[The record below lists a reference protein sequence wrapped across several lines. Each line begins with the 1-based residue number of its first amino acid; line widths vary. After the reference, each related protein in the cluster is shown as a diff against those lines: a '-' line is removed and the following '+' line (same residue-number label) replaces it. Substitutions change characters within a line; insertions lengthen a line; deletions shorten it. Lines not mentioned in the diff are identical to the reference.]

1 MSQPKVGEWN
11 PQDPDSLSV
20 TFFPGELARLLLS
33 RLTNKRPSHEVARA
47 GVYVSTEQTL
57 PNLSPNLTPNLARE
71 AGTAEHNA
79 RARAYALQHTVKTDN
94 LIPATVSYQSQG
106 RLLLVGPEDRI
117 RRAASLLP
125 AGVKPTLLVTE
136 AVHDAEAADLEAIFD
151 ATASLAALTLREP
164 GLTGYLGQFQLTG
177 LNGQGERVN
186 LAGLCFPQQGF
197 PQQAAAVSEQPREPR
212 FDLVADLG
220 RAPLFALERPPVG
233 YLHLADDQGLAERL
247 AELCALTGIFDKPR
261 YFRLDPE
268 ACAFT
273 ARGVPGCSR
282 CLDVCPTDALK
293 PINGRI
299 QIDPHL
305 CQGFGSCA
313 SACPT
318 GAIAYHQP
326 DANTSGDYLL
336 RLLKHYRE
344 AGGEVPRL
352 LLAGENEREWVEAE
366 LAALPANWLP
376 VWVEESASLGIESW
390 FAALAYGASAVRI
403 ALVDDA
409 PASVRALVER
419 ELASAAVLLA
429 GAGLAANRIALFNPD
444 AEQDKPISVEPAVA
458 LLDKPLKGDKRE
470 NLFAAFDA
478 LWQANEGSREPL
490 AVPHGAPYGSVEL
503 KESDCTLCMGCVAV
517 CPSRALYAVGH
528 TPGLNFIEQ
537 DCIQCGMCEKA
548 CPEQAIVLT
557 PRLQPVPEARR
568 AVQSLKAEEAACC
581 IRCGKPFA
589 PASMIRR
596 IQQKLAGHSHFQ
608 NEAAQRLLMCEDCRV
623 KDVFAALAADPVSQL
638 KV

>member
-1 MSQPKVGEWN
+1 MSIEQPITT
-11 PQDPDSLSV
+11 SV
-20 TFFPGELARLLLS
+20 ATLTADGVAAR
-33 RLTNKRPSHEVARA
+33 NE
-47 GVYVSTEQTL
+47 
-57 PNLSPNLTPNLARE
+57 
-71 AGTAEHNA
+71 
-79 RARAYALQHTVKTDN
+79 RARAHALQHTVKTDN

-125 AGVKPTLLVTE
+125 AGVKPTLLVSE
-136 AVHDAEAADLEAIFD
+136 AVHDAEAADLETIFD

-164 GLTGYLGQFQLTG
+164 SLTGYLGQFQLTG
-177 LNGQGERVN
+177 LNGRGERIS
-186 LAGLCFPQQGF
+186 LAALCFS
-197 PQQAAAVSEQPREPR
+197 QQATVGSEPR

-233 YLHLADDQGLAERL
+233 YLHLADDADLAERL

-293 PINGRI
+293 PFNGRI

-326 DANTSGDYLL
+326 DANTSGDYLF

-344 AGGEVPRL
+344 AGGDAPQL
-352 LLAGENEREWVEAE
+352 LIAGENERECVETE
-366 LAALPANWLP
+366 LTALPANWLP

-403 ALVDDA
+403 ALGNDA

-429 GAGLAANRIALFNPD
+429 GAGLAADRIALFNPD
-444 AEQDKPISVEPAVA
+444 AGEPVSGQTALA

-478 LWQANEGSREPL
+478 LWQAKEGRREPL

-503 KESDCTLCMGCVAV
+503 KEADCTLCMGCVAV
-517 CPSRALYAVGH
+517 CPSRALHAVGH

-581 IRCGKPFA
+581 IRCAKPFA
-589 PASMIRR
+589 PASLIRR

>member
-1 MSQPKVGEWN
+1 MSIEQPITT
-11 PQDPDSLSV
+11 SV
-20 TFFPGELARLLLS
+20 ATLTADGVAAR
-33 RLTNKRPSHEVARA
+33 NE
-47 GVYVSTEQTL
+47 
-57 PNLSPNLTPNLARE
+57 
-71 AGTAEHNA
+71 
-79 RARAYALQHTVKTDN
+79 RARAHALQHTVKTDN

-125 AGVKPTLLVTE
+125 AGVTPTLLVTE
-136 AVHDAEAADLEAIFD
+136 AVHDAEAADLEAIFE
-151 ATASLAALTLREP
+151 ATAALDALTLREP
-164 GLTGYLGQFQLTG
+164 SLTGYLGQFQLTG
-177 LNGQGERVN
+177 LNGRGERIS
-186 LAGLCFPQQGF
+186 LAALCFS
-197 PQQAAAVSEQPREPR
+197 QQATVGSEPR

-233 YLHLADDQGLAERL
+233 YLHLADDADLAERLAGQL

-326 DANTSGDYLL
+326 DANTSGDYLF

-344 AGGEVPRL
+344 AGGDAPQL
-352 LLAGENEREWVEAE
+352 LIAGENEREWVETE
-366 LAALPANWLP
+366 LTRRPANWLP

-403 ALVDDA
+403 ALGDDA

-419 ELASAAVLLA
+419 ELASTAVLLA
-429 GAGLAANRIALFNPD
+429 GAGLAADRIALFNRD
-444 AEQDKPISVEPAVA
+444 AEQDKPIFGQPAVA
-458 LLDKPLKGDKRE
+458 LLDKPLKGEKRE

-478 LWQANEGSREPL
+478 LWQANNGGREPL

-503 KESDCTLCMGCVAV
+503 KEADCTLCMGCVAV
-517 CPSRALYAVGH
+517 CPSRALHAVGH
-528 TPGLNFIEQ
+528 APGLNFIEQ

-581 IRCGKPFA
+581 IRCAKPFA
-589 PASMIRR
+589 PASLIRR

>member
-1 MSQPKVGEWN
+1 MSQLKVGEWN

-33 RLTNKRPSHEVARA
+33 RLTNKRPSHEVARTGA
-47 GVYVSTEQTL
+47 YVSTEQTL
-57 PNLSPNLTPNLARE
+57 QNLTSNLAHG
-71 AGTAEHNA
+71 AGAAEHNA

-125 AGVKPTLLVTE
+125 AGVKPTLLVSE
-136 AVHDAEAADLEAIFD
+136 SVHDAEAADLEAIFD

-164 GLTGYLGQFQLTG
+164 SLTGYLGQFQLTG

-186 LAGLCFPQQGF
+186 LAALCFT
-197 PQQAAAVSEQPREPR
+197 QQAAENGEPR

-233 YLHLADDQGLAERL
+233 YLHLSDDQELAERL
-247 AELCALTGIFDKPR
+247 AELCVLTGIFDKPR

-352 LLAGENEREWVEAE
+352 LIAGENEREWVEAE
-366 LAALPANWLP
+366 LTRLPANWLP
-376 VWVEESASLGIESW
+376 IWVEESASLGIESW

-403 ALVDDA
+403 VLGDDA

-419 ELASAAVLLA
+419 ELASAVVLLA
-429 GAGLAANRIALFNPD
+429 GAGLAADRIALFNPD
-444 AEQDKPISVEPAVA
+444 AEQDKPISCESAVA
-458 LLDKPLKGDKRE
+458 LLEKPLKGDKRE

-478 LWQANEGSREPL
+478 LWQVNEGSREPL

-503 KESDCTLCMGCVAV
+503 KEADCTLCMGCVAV
-517 CPSRALYAVGH
+517 CPSRALHAVGH

-548 CPEQAIVLT
+548 CPEQAIVLV

-581 IRCGKPFA
+581 IRCSKPFA

>member
-1 MSQPKVGEWN
+1 MSIEQHYSN
-11 PQDPDSLSV
+11 LIPD
-20 TFFPGELARLLLS
+20 GG
-33 RLTNKRPSHEVARA
+33 VAGRN
-47 GVYVSTEQTL
+47 E
-57 PNLSPNLTPNLARE
+57 
-71 AGTAEHNA
+71 
-79 RARAYALQHTVKTDN
+79 RARADALRHTVKTDN

-125 AGVKPTLLVTE
+125 QGVMPTLLVTE
-136 AVHDAEAADLEAIFD
+136 SVHDAEAADLETIFD
-151 ATASLAALTLREP
+151 ATASLNALTLREP
-164 GLTGYLGQFQLTG
+164 SLTGYLGQFQLTG

-186 LAGLCFPQQGF
+186 LAALCFPQPATVGG
-197 PQQAAAVSEQPREPR
+197 EQR

-233 YLHLADDQGLAERL
+233 YLHLADDADLAERL

-293 PINGRI
+293 PVNGRI

-326 DANTSGDYLL
+326 DASTSGDYLL
-336 RLLKHYRE
+336 RLLKRYRE
-344 AGGEVPRL
+344 AGGAHPVL
-352 LLAGENEREWVEAE
+352 LIAGESERARLEAS
-366 LAALPANWLP
+366 LPALPTHWLP
-376 VWVEESASLGIESW
+376 VWVEESASLGVESW
-390 FAALAYGASAVRI
+390 LAALAYGASAVRI
-403 ALVDDA
+403 VLGEDA
-409 PASVRALVER
+409 PASVRALLER

-429 GAGLAANRIALFNPD
+429 GAGLSADRVAIHSLSAMERASEHPGTALF
-444 AEQDKPISVEPAVA
+444 
-458 LLDKPLKGDKRE
+458 DKPLKGEKRE
-470 NLFAAFDA
+470 TLFAAFDA
-478 LWQANEGSREPL
+478 LWQANGGSHEPL
-490 AVPHGAPYGSVEL
+490 AVPHGAPYGAVVL

-517 CPSRALYAVGH
+517 CPTRALHAVGH
-528 TPGLNFIEQ
+528 SPGLNFIEQ

-548 CPEQAIVLT
+548 CPEQAIVLA

-581 IRCGKPFA
+581 IRCSKPFA
-589 PASMIRR
+589 PASLIRR

-608 NEAAQRLLMCEDCRV
+608 NEAAARLLMCEECRV
-623 KDVFAALAADPVSQL
+623 KDVFAALAADPAAQL
-638 KV
+638 KI

>member
-1 MSQPKVGEWN
+1 MSI
-11 PQDPDSLSV
+11 
-20 TFFPGELARLLLS
+20 ELPISTSPL
-33 RLTNKRPSHEVARA
+33 HEGRA
-47 GVYVSTEQTL
+47 GRSEQHGDR
-57 PNLSPNLTPNLARE
+57 NS
-71 AGTAEHNA
+71 

-164 GLTGYLGQFQLTG
+164 SLTGYLGQFQLTG
-177 LNGQGERVN
+177 LNGQGERVD
-186 LAGLCFPQQGF
+186 LAALCFPK
-197 PQQAAAVSEQPREPR
+197 QATVGSASR

-326 DANTSGDYLL
+326 DASTSGDYLF

-344 AGGEVPRL
+344 AGGEAPQL
-352 LLAGENEREWVEAE
+352 LIAGESEREWVEAE
-366 LAALPANWLP
+366 LASLPANWLP
-376 VWVEESASLGIESW
+376 VWVEESASLGVESW
-390 FAALAYGASAVRI
+390 LAALAYGASAVRI
-403 ALVDDA
+403 VLGEDA
-409 PASVRALVER
+409 PASVRALLER
-419 ELASAAVLLA
+419 ELASAAVLLV
-429 GAGLAANRIALFNPD
+429 GGGLSADRVAIHSLSAMERASEHPGTALF
-444 AEQDKPISVEPAVA
+444 
-458 LLDKPLKGDKRE
+458 DKPLKGEKRE

-478 LWQANEGSREPL
+478 LWQANGGRHEPL

-517 CPSRALYAVGH
+517 CPTRALHAVGH
-528 TPGLNFIEQ
+528 APGLNFIEQ

-548 CPEQAIVLT
+548 CPEQAIVLM

-581 IRCGKPFA
+581 IRCSKAFA

-623 KDVFAALAADPVSQL
+623 KDVFAALAADPAAQL
-638 KV
+638 KI

>member
-1 MSQPKVGEWN
+1 MSIEQPITT
-11 PQDPDSLSV
+11 SV
-20 TFFPGELARLLLS
+20 ATLTADGVAAR
-33 RLTNKRPSHEVARA
+33 NE
-47 GVYVSTEQTL
+47 
-57 PNLSPNLTPNLARE
+57 
-71 AGTAEHNA
+71 
-79 RARAYALQHTVKTDN
+79 RARAHALQHTVKTDN

-106 RLLLVGPEDRI
+106 RLLLVGPEDSI

-125 AGVKPTLLVTE
+125 AGVTPILLVTE
-136 AVHDAEAADLEAIFD
+136 AVHDAEAADLEAIFE
-151 ATASLAALTLREP
+151 ATATLDALTLREP
-164 GLTGYLGQFQLTG
+164 SLTGYLGQFQLTG
-177 LNGQGERVN
+177 LNGQGERIS
-186 LAGLCFPQQGF
+186 LAELCFPVQVAGSH
-197 PQQAAAVSEQPREPR
+197 AS

-220 RAPLFALERPPVG
+220 RVPLFALERPPVG
-233 YLHLADDQGLAERL
+233 YLHLFDDADLAERL

-293 PINGRI
+293 PVNGRI

-318 GAIAYHQP
+318 GAIGYHQP
-326 DANTSGDYLL
+326 DANTSGDYLF

-344 AGGEVPRL
+344 AGGDAPQL
-352 LLAGENEREWVEAE
+352 LISGENDREWVEAE
-366 LAALPANWLP
+366 LTRLPANWLP
-376 VWVEESASLGIESW
+376 VWVEESASLGVDSW
-390 FAALAYGASAVRI
+390 LAALAYGASAVRI
-403 ALVDDA
+403 ALGDDA
-409 PASVRALVER
+409 PESVRALVER

-429 GAGLAANRIALFNPD
+429 GAGLTADRIVLFNLD
-444 AEQDKPISVEPAVA
+444 AEQDKPISGEPAAA
-458 LLDKPLKGDKRE
+458 LLEKPLKGEKRE

-478 LWQANEGSREPL
+478 LWQANNGGREPL
-490 AVPHGAPYGSVEL
+490 VVPHGAPYGSVEL
-503 KESDCTLCMGCVAV
+503 KEADCTLCMGCVAV
-517 CPSRALYAVGH
+517 CPSRALHAVGH
-528 TPGLNFIEQ
+528 APGLNFIEQ

-581 IRCGKPFA
+581 IRCAKPFA
-589 PASMIRR
+589 PASLIRR

>member
-1 MSQPKVGEWN
+1 MSIEQPITT
-11 PQDPDSLSV
+11 SV
-20 TFFPGELARLLLS
+20 ATLTADGVAAR
-33 RLTNKRPSHEVARA
+33 NE
-47 GVYVSTEQTL
+47 
-57 PNLSPNLTPNLARE
+57 
-71 AGTAEHNA
+71 
-79 RARAYALQHTVKTDN
+79 RARAHALQHTVKTDN

-106 RLLLVGPEDRI
+106 RLLLVGPEDSI

-125 AGVKPTLLVTE
+125 DGVTPILLVTE
-136 AVHDAEAADLEAIFD
+136 AVHDAEAADLEAIFEV
-151 ATASLAALTLREP
+151 TAALDALTLREP

-177 LNGQGERVN
+177 LNGQGERIS
-186 LAGLCFPQQGF
+186 LAALCFPQQATVG
-197 PQQAAAVSEQPREPR
+197 SEPR

-220 RAPLFALERPPVG
+220 RVPLFALERPPVG
-233 YLHLADDQGLAERL
+233 YLHLADDAGLAERL

-326 DANTSGDYLL
+326 DANTSGDYLF

-344 AGGEVPRL
+344 AGGDAPQL
-352 LLAGENEREWVEAE
+352 LIAADNEREWVEAE
-366 LAALPANWLP
+366 LTRLPANWLP

-390 FAALAYGASAVRI
+390 LAALAYGASAVRI
-403 ALVDDA
+403 ALGDDA

-429 GAGLAANRIALFNPD
+429 GAGLTADRIALFNLD
-444 AEQDKPISVEPAVA
+444 AEQDKPISGEPAAA
-458 LLDKPLKGDKRE
+458 LLDKPLKGEKRE

-478 LWQANEGSREPL
+478 LWQANNGGREPL

-503 KESDCTLCMGCVAV
+503 KEADCTLCMGCVAV
-517 CPSRALYAVGH
+517 CPSRALHAVGH

-581 IRCGKPFA
+581 IRCSKPFA
-589 PASMIRR
+589 PASLIRR

>member
-1 MSQPKVGEWN
+1 MSI
-11 PQDPDSLSV
+11 
-20 TFFPGELARLLLS
+20 ELPISTLPLY
-33 RLTNKRPSHEVARA
+33 EGRA
-47 GVYVSTEQTL
+47 GRSEQHGDR
-57 PNLSPNLTPNLARE
+57 NS
-71 AGTAEHNA
+71 

-117 RRAASLLP
+117 RRAASQLP

-136 AVHDAEAADLEAIFD
+136 SVHDAEAADLEAIFD
-151 ATASLAALTLREP
+151 ATASLNALTLREP
-164 GLTGYLGQFQLTG
+164 SLTGYLGQFQLTG

-186 LAGLCFPQQGF
+186 LAALCFPQQATVG
-197 PQQAAAVSEQPREPR
+197 SEPR

-220 RAPLFALERPPVG
+220 RTPLFALERPPVG
-233 YLHLADDQGLAERL
+233 YLHLADDTDLAERL

-313 SACPT
+313 TACPT

-326 DANTSGDYLL
+326 DANTSGDYLF

-344 AGGEVPRL
+344 AGGEAPQL
-352 LLAGENEREWVEAE
+352 LIAGENEREWVEAE
-366 LAALPANWLP
+366 LASLPANWLP

-403 ALVDDA
+403 VLGDDA
-409 PASVRALVER
+409 PESVRVLVER
-419 ELASAAVLLA
+419 ELASAAVLLV
-429 GAGLAANRIALFNPD
+429 GAGLSAERIALFNPD
-444 AEQDKPISVEPAVA
+444 AEQDKPISGLSAVA

-503 KESDCTLCMGCVAV
+503 KEADCTLCMGCVAV
-517 CPSRALYAVGH
+517 CPTRALHSVGH

-623 KDVFAALAADPVSQL
+623 KDVFTALAADPAAQL
-638 KV
+638 KI

>member
-1 MSQPKVGEWN
+1 MSIEQPITT
-11 PQDPDSLSV
+11 SV
-20 TFFPGELARLLLS
+20 ATLTADGVAAR
-33 RLTNKRPSHEVARA
+33 NE
-47 GVYVSTEQTL
+47 
-57 PNLSPNLTPNLARE
+57 
-71 AGTAEHNA
+71 
-79 RARAYALQHTVKTDN
+79 RARAHALQHTVKTDN

-106 RLLLVGPEDRI
+106 RLLLVGPEDSI

-125 AGVKPTLLVTE
+125 DGVTPILLVTE
-136 AVHDAEAADLEAIFD
+136 AVHDAEAADLEAIFEV
-151 ATASLAALTLREP
+151 TAALDALTLREP
-164 GLTGYLGQFQLTG
+164 GLSGYLGQFQLTG
-177 LNGQGERVN
+177 LNGQGERIS
-186 LAGLCFPQQGF
+186 LAALCFPQQATVG
-197 PQQAAAVSEQPREPR
+197 SEPR

-220 RAPLFALERPPVG
+220 RVPLFALERPPVG
-233 YLHLADDQGLAERL
+233 YLHLADDAGLAERL

-344 AGGEVPRL
+344 VGGEAPQL
-352 LLAGENEREWVEAE
+352 LIAADNDREWVETE
-366 LAALPANWLP
+366 LTRLPANWLP

-403 ALVDDA
+403 ALGDDA
-409 PASVRALVER
+409 PESVRALVER

-429 GAGLAANRIALFNPD
+429 GAGLSADRIALFNPD
-444 AEQDKPISVEPAVA
+444 AEQDKPISCEPAVA

-478 LWQANEGSREPL
+478 LWQANEGSCEPL
-490 AVPHGAPYGSVEL
+490 VVPHGAPYGSVEL
-503 KESDCTLCMGCVAV
+503 KEADCTLCMGCVAV
-517 CPSRALYAVGH
+517 CPSRALHAVGH

-581 IRCGKPFA
+581 IRCSKPFA
-589 PASMIRR
+589 PASLIRR

>member
-1 MSQPKVGEWN
+1 MSIEQPITT
-11 PQDPDSLSV
+11 SV
-20 TFFPGELARLLLS
+20 ATLTADGVAAR
-33 RLTNKRPSHEVARA
+33 NE
-47 GVYVSTEQTL
+47 
-57 PNLSPNLTPNLARE
+57 
-71 AGTAEHNA
+71 
-79 RARAYALQHTVKTDN
+79 RARAHALQHTVKTDN

-106 RLLLVGPEDRI
+106 RLLLVGAEDRI

-125 AGVKPTLLVTE
+125 QGVMPTLLVTE
-136 AVHDAEAADLEAIFD
+136 SVHDAEAADLETIFE
-151 ATASLAALTLREP
+151 ATAALDALTLREP
-164 GLTGYLGQFQLTG
+164 SLSGYLGQFQLTG
-177 LNGQGERVN
+177 LNGQGERIS
-186 LAGLCFPQQGF
+186 LAELCFPVQVTGSH
-197 PQQAAAVSEQPREPR
+197 AS

-233 YLHLADDQGLAERL
+233 YLHLVDDADLAERL

-326 DANTSGDYLL
+326 DANTSGDYLF

-344 AGGEVPRL
+344 AGGDAPQL
-352 LLAGENEREWVEAE
+352 LIAGENEREWVEVE
-366 LAALPANWLP
+366 LTRLPANWLP
-376 VWVEESASLGIESW
+376 IWVEESASLGIESW

-403 ALVDDA
+403 ALGDDA
-409 PASVRALVER
+409 PESVRALVER

-429 GAGLAANRIALFNPD
+429 GAGLSADRIALFNPD
-444 AEQDKPISVEPAVA
+444 AEQDKPISCEPAVA

-478 LWQANEGSREPL
+478 LWQANEGSCEPL
-490 AVPHGAPYGSVEL
+490 VVPHGAPYGSVEL
-503 KESDCTLCMGCVAV
+503 KEADCTLCMGCVAV
-517 CPSRALYAVGH
+517 CPSRALHAVGH
-528 TPGLNFIEQ
+528 TPGLNFIKQ

-581 IRCGKPFA
+581 IRCAKPFA
-589 PASMIRR
+589 PASLIRR

>member
-1 MSQPKVGEWN
+1 VITEHPITT
-11 PQDPDSLSV
+11 SV
-20 TFFPGELARLLLS
+20 TK
-33 RLTNKRPSHEVARA
+33 LTD
-47 GVYVSTEQTL
+47 
-57 PNLSPNLTPNLARE
+57 E
-71 AGTAEHNA
+71 AAEHNA
-79 RARAYALQHTVKTDN
+79 RARAYALRHTVKTDN

-136 AVHDAEAADLEAIFD
+136 SVHDAEAADLETIFD
-151 ATASLAALTLREP
+151 ATASLDALTLREP
-164 GLTGYLGQFQLTG
+164 SLTGYLGQFQLTG
-177 LNGQGERVN
+177 LNGQGERIE
-186 LAGLCFPQQGF
+186 LAAICFPQQT
-197 PQQAAAVSEQPREPR
+197 AAVTEQPR

-220 RAPLFALERPPVG
+220 RVPLFALERPPVG
-233 YLHLADDQGLAERL
+233 YLHLVDDAGLAERL

-261 YFRLDPE
+261 YFRQGPE

-344 AGGEVPRL
+344 AGGEAPQL
-352 LLAGENEREWVEAE
+352 LIAADNEREWVETE
-366 LAALPANWLP
+366 LTRLPANWLP

-390 FAALAYGASAVRI
+390 FAALAYGASAVHI
-403 ALVDDA
+403 ALGEDV
-409 PASVRALVER
+409 PESVRELVER

-429 GAGLAANRIALFNPD
+429 GAGLAADRIALFNGD
-444 AEQDKPISVEPAVA
+444 AEQDKPISYEPAVA
-458 LLDKPLKGDKRE
+458 LLEKPLKGDKRE

-503 KESDCTLCMGCVAV
+503 KEADCTLCMGCVAV
-517 CPSRALYAVGH
+517 CPSRALHAVGH

-589 PASMIRR
+589 PASLIRR

-608 NEAAQRLLMCEDCRV
+608 NEAAARLLMCEECRV
-623 KDVFAALAADPVSQL
+623 KDVFTALAADPAAQL
-638 KV
+638 KI

>member
-1 MSQPKVGEWN
+1 MDKMSQPKVMEWN
-11 PQDPDSLSV
+11 LQDPDSLSV

-57 PNLSPNLTPNLARE
+57 PNLAPNLASNLAHG
-71 AGTAEHNA
+71 AGAAEHNA

-106 RLLLVGPEDRI
+106 GLLLVGPEDRI
-117 RRAASLLP
+117 RRAASQLP

-136 AVHDAEAADLEAIFD
+136 AVHDAEAADLESIFD

-164 GLTGYLGQFQLTG
+164 SLTGYLGQFQLTG
-177 LNGQGERVN
+177 LNGQGDRVN
-186 LAGLCFPQQGF
+186 LAALCFPQQATVG
-197 PQQAAAVSEQPREPR
+197 SEPC

-326 DANTSGDYLL
+326 DANTSGDYLF
-336 RLLKHYRE
+336 RLIKHYRE
-344 AGGEVPRL
+344 AGGEAPQL
-352 LLAGENEREWVEAE
+352 LIAGENEREWVEAE
-366 LAALPANWLP
+366 LTRLPANWLP
-376 VWVEESASLGIESW
+376 IWVEESASLGIESW

-403 ALVDDA
+403 ALGDDV
-409 PASVRALVER
+409 PESVRALVER

-429 GAGLAANRIALFNPD
+429 GAGLAADRIALFD
-444 AEQDKPISVEPAVA
+444 ADAGEPVSGQPTVA

-490 AVPHGAPYGSVEL
+490 TVPHGAPYGSVEL
-503 KESDCTLCMGCVAV
+503 KEADCTLCMGCVAV
-517 CPSRALYAVGH
+517 CPSRALHAVGH
-528 TPGLNFIEQ
+528 APGLNFIEQ

-557 PRLQPVPEARR
+557 ARLQPVPEARR

-608 NEAAQRLLMCEDCRV
+608 NEAAQRLRMCEECRV

>member
-1 MSQPKVGEWN
+1 MSIEQPITT
-11 PQDPDSLSV
+11 SV
-20 TFFPGELARLLLS
+20 ATLTADGVAAR
-33 RLTNKRPSHEVARA
+33 NE
-47 GVYVSTEQTL
+47 
-57 PNLSPNLTPNLARE
+57 
-71 AGTAEHNA
+71 
-79 RARAYALQHTVKTDN
+79 RARAHALQHTVKTDN

-106 RLLLVGPEDRI
+106 RLLLVGPEDSI

-125 AGVKPTLLVTE
+125 QGVMPTLLVTE
-136 AVHDAEAADLEAIFD
+136 SVYDAEAADLEAIFE
-151 ATASLAALTLREP
+151 ATATLDALTLREP
-164 GLTGYLGQFQLTG
+164 SLTGYLGQFQLTG
-177 LNGQGERVN
+177 LNGQGERIS
-186 LAGLCFPQQGF
+186 LAALCF
-197 PQQAAAVSEQPREPR
+197 PQQAAAVSEPPRVPR

-220 RAPLFALERPPVG
+220 RVPLFALERPPVG
-233 YLHLADDQGLAERL
+233 YLHLFDDADLAELLAGQL

-293 PINGRI
+293 LINGRI

-344 AGGEVPRL
+344 AGGEAPQL
-352 LLAGENEREWVEAE
+352 LIAGENERDWVETE
-366 LAALPANWLP
+366 LTRLPANWLP

-390 FAALAYGASAVRI
+390 LAALAYGASVVRI
-403 ALVDDA
+403 ALGDDA
-409 PASVRALVER
+409 PESVRALVER

-429 GAGLAANRIALFNPD
+429 GAGLAADRIALFNPD
-444 AEQDKPISVEPAVA
+444 VELDKPISGPPAAA

-470 NLFAAFDA
+470 NLFVAFDA

-503 KESDCTLCMGCVAV
+503 KEADCTLCMGCVAV
-517 CPSRALYAVGH
+517 CPSRALHAVGH
-528 TPGLNFIEQ
+528 APGLNFIEQ

-557 PRLQPVPEARR
+557 PRLQPMPEARR

-581 IRCGKPFA
+581 IRCAKPFA
-589 PASMIRR
+589 PASLIRR

>member
-1 MSQPKVGEWN
+1 MSIEQPITT
-11 PQDPDSLSV
+11 SV
-20 TFFPGELARLLLS
+20 AILTADGVAAR
-33 RLTNKRPSHEVARA
+33 NE
-47 GVYVSTEQTL
+47 
-57 PNLSPNLTPNLARE
+57 
-71 AGTAEHNA
+71 
-79 RARAYALQHTVKTDN
+79 RARAHALQHTVKTDN
-94 LIPATVSYQSQG
+94 LIPTTVSYQSQG
-106 RLLLVGPEDRI
+106 RLLLVGPEDSI

-125 AGVKPTLLVTE
+125 QGVMPTLLVTE
-136 AVHDAEAADLEAIFD
+136 AVHYAEAADLETIFE
-151 ATASLAALTLREP
+151 ATAALDALTLREP
-164 GLTGYLGQFQLTG
+164 SLTGYLGQFQLTG
-177 LNGQGERVN
+177 LNGQGERIS
-186 LAGLCFPQQGF
+186 LAELCFPVQVAGSH
-197 PQQAAAVSEQPREPR
+197 AS

-220 RAPLFALERPPVG
+220 RVPLFALERPPVG
-233 YLHLADDQGLAERL
+233 YQSLFDDADLAERL

-318 GAIAYHQP
+318 GAIGYHQP

-344 AGGEVPRL
+344 VGGDAPQL
-352 LLAGENEREWVEAE
+352 LISGENDREWVETE
-366 LAALPANWLP
+366 LTRLPANWLP

-403 ALVDDA
+403 ALGDDV

-429 GAGLAANRIALFNPD
+429 GAGLAADRIALFNRD
-444 AEQDKPISVEPAVA
+444 AEQDKPIFGQPAVA
-458 LLDKPLKGDKRE
+458 LLDKPLKGEKRE

-478 LWQANEGSREPL
+478 LWQANEGRREPL
-490 AVPHGAPYGSVEL
+490 VVPHGAPYGSVEL
-503 KESDCTLCMGCVAV
+503 KEADCTLCMGCVAV
-517 CPSRALYAVGH
+517 CPSRALHAVGH
-528 TPGLNFIEQ
+528 APGLNFIEQ

-581 IRCGKPFA
+581 IRCAKPFA
-589 PASMIRR
+589 PASLIRR

>member
-33 RLTNKRPSHEVARA
+33 RLTNKRPSHEVARTGA
-47 GVYVSTEQTL
+47 YVITEHLITT
-57 PNLSPNLTPNLARE
+57 SVTKLTDE
-71 AGTAEHNA
+71 AAEHNA

-186 LAGLCFPQQGF
+186 LAALCFPQQGF
-197 PQQAAAVSEQPREPR
+197 PQQATVVSEQPREPR

-233 YLHLADDQGLAERL
+233 YLHLVDDQGLAERL
-247 AELCALTGIFDKPR
+247 AELGALTGIFDKPR

-326 DANTSGDYLL
+326 DANTSGDYLF

-352 LLAGENEREWVEAE
+352 LIAGENEREWVEAE
-366 LAALPANWLP
+366 LTRLPANWLP

-403 ALVDDA
+403 ALSDDA

-429 GAGLAANRIALFNPD
+429 GAGLAADRIALFD
-444 AEQDKPISVEPAVA
+444 ADAGEPVSGQPALA
-458 LLDKPLKGDKRE
+458 LLEKPLKGDKRE

-490 AVPHGAPYGSVEL
+490 AVPHGAPYGRVEL
-503 KESDCTLCMGCVAV
+503 KEADCTLCMGCVAV
-517 CPSRALYAVGH
+517 CPSRALHAVGH

-548 CPEQAIVLT
+548 CPEQAIVLM

-581 IRCGKPFA
+581 IRCSKPFA

>member
-1 MSQPKVGEWN
+1 M
-11 PQDPDSLSV
+11 
-20 TFFPGELARLLLS
+20 
-33 RLTNKRPSHEVARA
+33 
-47 GVYVSTEQTL
+47 STEQTL
-57 PNLSPNLTPNLARE
+57 PNLAPNLTSNLAHG
-71 AGTAEHNA
+71 AGAAEHNA

-125 AGVKPTLLVTE
+125 AGVKPTLLVT
-136 AVHDAEAADLEAIFD
+136 ASVFDAEAADLETIFD

-164 GLTGYLGQFQLTG
+164 SLTGYLGQFQLTG
-177 LNGQGERVN
+177 LNSQGERVN
-186 LAGLCFPQQGF
+186 LAALCFPQQGF

-220 RAPLFALERPPVG
+220 RVPLFALERPPVG
-233 YLHLADDQGLAERL
+233 YLHLADDVGLVERL

-326 DANTSGDYLL
+326 DANTSGDYLF

-344 AGGEVPRL
+344 AGGEAPQL
-352 LLAGENEREWVEAE
+352 LIAGENEREWVEAE
-366 LAALPANWLP
+366 LSRLPANWLP

-403 ALVDDA
+403 VLGDDA

-419 ELASAAVLLA
+419 ELASVAVLLA
-429 GAGLAANRIALFNPD
+429 GAGLAADRIALFNPD
-444 AEQDKPISVEPAVA
+444 AEQDKPISCEPAVA
-458 LLDKPLKGDKRE
+458 LLDKTLKGDKRE

-478 LWQANEGSREPL
+478 LWLANEGSREPL

-517 CPSRALYAVGH
+517 CPSRALHAVGH

-557 PRLQPVPEARR
+557 PRLQPLPEARR

>member
-1 MSQPKVGEWN
+1 MSTSPLYEG
-11 PQDPDSLSV
+11 
-20 TFFPGELARLLLS
+20 
-33 RLTNKRPSHEVARA
+33 RA
-47 GVYVSTEQTL
+47 GRSEQHGDR
-57 PNLSPNLTPNLARE
+57 NS
-71 AGTAEHNA
+71 

-136 AVHDAEAADLEAIFD
+136 SVHDAEAADLETIFE
-151 ATASLAALTLREP
+151 ATAALAALTLREP
-164 GLTGYLGQFQLTG
+164 SLTGYLGQFQLSG
-177 LNGQGERVN
+177 LNGQGERVD
-186 LAGLCFPQQGF
+186 LAALCFPQQVT
-197 PQQAAAVSEQPREPR
+197 VSSEPR

-220 RAPLFALERPPVG
+220 RAPLFVLERPPVG
-233 YLHLADDQGLAERL
+233 YLHLADDACLTEQLAGQL

-326 DANTSGDYLL
+326 DANTSGDYLF

-344 AGGEVPRL
+344 AGGEAPQL
-352 LLAGENEREWVEAE
+352 LIAGENEREWVETE
-366 LAALPANWLP
+366 LTRLPANWLP

-403 ALVDDA
+403 ALGDDA
-409 PASVRALVER
+409 PESVRALVER

-429 GAGLAANRIALFNPD
+429 GAGLSADRIALFNPD
-444 AEQDKPISVEPAVA
+444 AEQDKPISCEPAVA
-458 LLDKPLKGDKRE
+458 LLEKPLKGDKRE
-470 NLFAAFDA
+470 NLFVAFDA
-478 LWQANEGSREPL
+478 LWQANQGSREML

-503 KESDCTLCMGCVAV
+503 KEADCTLCMGCVAV
-517 CPSRALYAVGH
+517 CPTRALHSVGH

-548 CPEQAIVLT
+548 CPEQAIVLA

-608 NEAAQRLLMCEDCRV
+608 NEAAQRLLMCEECRV

>member
-1 MSQPKVGEWN
+1 MSIEQPITT
-11 PQDPDSLSV
+11 SV
-20 TFFPGELARLLLS
+20 TTLTADGVAAR
-33 RLTNKRPSHEVARA
+33 NE
-47 GVYVSTEQTL
+47 
-57 PNLSPNLTPNLARE
+57 
-71 AGTAEHNA
+71 
-79 RARAYALQHTVKTDN
+79 RARAHALQHTVKTDN

-125 AGVKPTLLVTE
+125 QGVMPTPLVTE
-136 AVHDAEAADLEAIFD
+136 SVHDAEAVDLEAIFE
-151 ATASLAALTLREP
+151 ATAALDALTLREP
-164 GLTGYLGQFQLTG
+164 SLTGYLGQFQLTG
-177 LNGQGERVN
+177 LNGQGERIS
-186 LAGLCFPQQGF
+186 LAALCFPQQATMG
-197 PQQAAAVSEQPREPR
+197 SEPR

-220 RAPLFALERPPVG
+220 RVPLFALERPPVG
-233 YLHLADDQGLAERL
+233 YLSFSDDTDLAERL

-293 PINGRI
+293 PVNGRI

-318 GAIAYHQP
+318 GAIDYHQP

-344 AGGEVPRL
+344 AGGEGPQL
-352 LLAGENEREWVEAE
+352 LIAGESEREWLEAE
-366 LAALPANWLP
+366 LTRLPANWLP

-403 ALVDDA
+403 ALGDDA

-419 ELASAAVLLA
+419 ELTSAAVLLA
-429 GAGLAANRIALFNPD
+429 GAGLAADRIALFNPD
-444 AEQDKPISVEPAVA
+444 AEQDKPLFCEPAVA
-458 LLDKPLKGDKRE
+458 LLEKPLKGDKRE

-478 LWQANEGSREPL
+478 LWQANNGGREPL
-490 AVPHGAPYGSVEL
+490 VVPHGAPYGSVEL
-503 KESDCTLCMGCVAV
+503 KEADCTLCMGCVAV
-517 CPSRALYAVGH
+517 CPSRALHAVGH
-528 TPGLNFIEQ
+528 APGLNFIEQ

-548 CPEQAIVLT
+548 CPEQAIVLV

-568 AVQSLKAEEAACC
+568 VVQSLKAEEAACC

-589 PASMIRR
+589 PASLIRR

>member
-1 MSQPKVGEWN
+1 M
-11 PQDPDSLSV
+11 SV

-57 PNLSPNLTPNLARE
+57 PNLSPNLASNLAHG
-71 AGTAEHNA
+71 AGAAEHNA

-125 AGVKPTLLVTE
+125 AGVKPTLLVTD

-177 LNGQGERVN
+177 LNGQGERIS
-186 LAGLCFPQQGF
+186 LAALCFPQQATVG
-197 PQQAAAVSEQPREPR
+197 SEPR

-220 RAPLFALERPPVG
+220 RVPLFALERPPVG
-233 YLHLADDQGLAERL
+233 YLHLADDTDLAERL

-326 DANTSGDYLL
+326 DANTSGDYLF

-344 AGGEVPRL
+344 AGGEASQL
-352 LLAGENEREWVEAE
+352 LIAGENEREWVEAE
-366 LAALPANWLP
+366 LTRLPANWLP

-390 FAALAYGASAVRI
+390 LAALAYGASAVRI
-403 ALVDDA
+403 VLGDDA
-409 PASVRALVER
+409 PESVRALVER

-429 GAGLAANRIALFNPD
+429 GAGLSADRIALFNPD
-444 AEQDKPISVEPAVA
+444 AEQDKPISCEPAIA
-458 LLDKPLKGDKRE
+458 LLEKPLKGDKRE

-503 KESDCTLCMGCVAV
+503 KETDCTLCMGCVAV
-517 CPSRALYAVGH
+517 CPSRALHAVGH

-548 CPEQAIVLT
+548 CPEQAIVLM

-581 IRCGKPFA
+581 IRCSKPFA

>member
-1 MSQPKVGEWN
+1 M
-11 PQDPDSLSV
+11 
-20 TFFPGELARLLLS
+20 
-33 RLTNKRPSHEVARA
+33 
-47 GVYVSTEQTL
+47 STEQTL
-57 PNLSPNLTPNLARE
+57 PNLSPNLAHG
-71 AGTAEHNA
+71 AGAAEHNA
-79 RARAYALQHTVKTDN
+79 RARAHALQHAVKTDN

-125 AGVKPTLLVTE
+125 QGVMPTLLVTE
-136 AVHDAEAADLEAIFD
+136 SVHNAEAADLEAIFE
-151 ATASLAALTLREP
+151 ATAALDALTLREP
-164 GLTGYLGQFQLTG
+164 SLSGYLGQFQLTG
-177 LNGQGERVN
+177 LNGQGERIS
-186 LAGLCFPQQGF
+186 LAALCFPQQATVG
-197 PQQAAAVSEQPREPR
+197 SEPR

-220 RAPLFALERPPVG
+220 RVPLFALERPPVG
-233 YLHLADDQGLAERL
+233 YLSFSDDTDLAERL

-268 ACAFT
+268 VCAFT

-344 AGGEVPRL
+344 AGGKAPQL
-352 LLAGENEREWVEAE
+352 LIAGESERERVEAE

-376 VWVEESASLGIESW
+376 IWVEESASLGIESW

-403 ALVDDA
+403 ALGDDA
-409 PASVRALVER
+409 PESVRALVER
-419 ELASAAVLLA
+419 ELVSAAVLLA
-429 GAGLAANRIALFNPD
+429 GAGLAAERIALFNPD
-444 AEQDKPISVEPAVA
+444 AEQDKPISVEPAVV

-490 AVPHGAPYGSVEL
+490 VVPRGAPYGSVEL
-503 KESDCTLCMGCVAV
+503 KDADCTLCMGCVAV
-517 CPSRALYAVGH
+517 CPSRALHAVGH
-528 TPGLNFIEQ
+528 APGLNFIEQ

-581 IRCGKPFA
+581 IRCAKPFA
-589 PASMIRR
+589 PASLIRR

>member
-1 MSQPKVGEWN
+1 M
-11 PQDPDSLSV
+11 
-20 TFFPGELARLLLS
+20 
-33 RLTNKRPSHEVARA
+33 
-47 GVYVSTEQTL
+47 STEQTL
-57 PNLSPNLTPNLARE
+57 PNLASNLAHG
-71 AGTAEHNA
+71 AGAAAHNA

-136 AVHDAEAADLEAIFD
+136 AVHDAEAADLETIFD

-164 GLTGYLGQFQLTG
+164 SLTGYLGQFQLTG

-186 LAGLCFPQQGF
+186 LAALCFT
-197 PQQAAAVSEQPREPR
+197 QQAAANGEPR

-233 YLHLADDQGLAERL
+233 YLHLFDDQWLAERL
-247 AELCALTGIFDKPR
+247 AELGALTGIFDKPR

-326 DANTSGDYLL
+326 DANTSGDYLF

-344 AGGEVPRL
+344 AGGEAPRL
-352 LLAGENEREWVEAE
+352 LIAGENEREWVEAE
-366 LAALPANWLP
+366 LARLPANWLP
-376 VWVEESASLGIESW
+376 VRVEESASLGIESW
-390 FAALAYGASAVRI
+390 FAALAYGASSVRI
-403 ALVDDA
+403 ALGDDA
-409 PASVRALVER
+409 PASVHALVER

-429 GAGLAANRIALFNPD
+429 GAGLSADRIALFNPD
-444 AEQDKPISVEPAVA
+444 AELDKPISGQPTVA
-458 LLDKPLKGDKRE
+458 LLEKPLKGDKRE

-503 KESDCTLCMGCVAV
+503 KDADCTLCMGCVAV
-517 CPSRALYAVGH
+517 CPSRALHAVGH
-528 TPGLNFIEQ
+528 APGLNFIEQ

-608 NEAAQRLLMCEDCRV
+608 NEAAQRLLMCEECRV

>member
-1 MSQPKVGEWN
+1 M
-11 PQDPDSLSV
+11 
-20 TFFPGELARLLLS
+20 
-33 RLTNKRPSHEVARA
+33 
-47 GVYVSTEQTL
+47 STEQTL
-57 PNLSPNLTPNLARE
+57 PNLTPNLAPNLARE
-71 AGTAEHNA
+71 AGAAEHN
-79 RARAYALQHTVKTDN
+79 ARAYALQHTVKTDN
-94 LIPATVSYQSQG
+94 LIPATVSYRSQG

-117 RRAASLLP
+117 RRAASQLP

-136 AVHDAEAADLEAIFD
+136 AVHDAEAADLETIFD
-151 ATASLAALTLREP
+151 ATTSLAALTLREP
-164 GLTGYLGQFQLTG
+164 SLTGYLGQFRLTG

-186 LAGLCFPQQGF
+186 LAALCFT
-197 PQQAAAVSEQPREPR
+197 QQAAANGEPR

-233 YLHLADDQGLAERL
+233 YLHLADDDGLAERL

-326 DANTSGDYLL
+326 DANTSGDYLF

-344 AGGEVPRL
+344 AGGEAPRL
-352 LLAGENEREWVEAE
+352 LIAGENEREWVETE
-366 LAALPANWLP
+366 LIRQPANWLP

-403 ALVDDA
+403 ALGDDA

-444 AEQDKPISVEPAVA
+444 AEQDKPISGEPAVA
-458 LLDKPLKGDKRE
+458 LLEKPLKGDKRE

-517 CPSRALYAVGH
+517 CPSRALHAVGH

-548 CPEQAIVLT
+548 CPEQAIVLM

-568 AVQSLKAEEAACC
+568 AVQSLKAEEAAYC
-581 IRCGKPFA
+581 IRCSKPFA

>member
-1 MSQPKVGEWN
+1 M
-11 PQDPDSLSV
+11 
-20 TFFPGELARLLLS
+20 
-33 RLTNKRPSHEVARA
+33 
-47 GVYVSTEQTL
+47 STEQTL
-57 PNLSPNLTPNLARE
+57 PNLSPNLAPNLARE
-71 AGTAEHNA
+71 AGAAEHNA

-117 RRAASLLP
+117 RRAASQLP
-125 AGVKPTLLVTE
+125 AGVKPILLVTE
-136 AVHDAEAADLEAIFD
+136 AVRDAEAADLEAIFD
-151 ATASLAALTLREP
+151 ATAPLAALTLREP
-164 GLTGYLGQFQLTG
+164 SLAGYLGQFQLTG

-186 LAGLCFPQQGF
+186 LAALCFT
-197 PQQAAAVSEQPREPR
+197 QQAAENGEPR

-220 RAPLFALERPPVG
+220 RVPLFALERPPVG

-247 AELCALTGIFDKPR
+247 AELGALTGIFDKPR

-326 DANTSGDYLL
+326 DANTSGDYLF

-344 AGGEVPRL
+344 AGGEAPRL
-352 LLAGENEREWVEAE
+352 LIAGENEREWVETE
-366 LAALPANWLP
+366 LIRLPANWLP

-403 ALVDDA
+403 ALGDDA
-409 PASVRALVER
+409 PESVRALVER

-429 GAGLAANRIALFNPD
+429 GAGLATDRIALFD
-444 AEQDKPISVEPAVA
+444 ADAGEPVSGQPTVA

-470 NLFAAFDA
+470 NLFTAFDA

-517 CPSRALYAVGH
+517 CPSRALHAVGH

-548 CPEQAIVLT
+548 CPEQAIVLV

-581 IRCGKPFA
+581 IRCSKPFA

>member
-1 MSQPKVGEWN
+1 MSIEQPITT
-11 PQDPDSLSV
+11 SV
-20 TFFPGELARLLLS
+20 ATLTADGVAAR
-33 RLTNKRPSHEVARA
+33 NE
-47 GVYVSTEQTL
+47 
-57 PNLSPNLTPNLARE
+57 
-71 AGTAEHNA
+71 
-79 RARAYALQHTVKTDN
+79 RARAHALQHTVKTDN

-106 RLLLVGPEDRI
+106 RLLLVGPEDSI

-125 AGVKPTLLVTE
+125 AGVTPILLVTE
-136 AVHDAEAADLEAIFD
+136 AVHDAEAADLEAIFE
-151 ATASLAALTLREP
+151 ATATLDALTLREP
-164 GLTGYLGQFQLTG
+164 SLTGYLGQFQLTG
-177 LNGQGERVN
+177 LNGQGERIS
-186 LAGLCFPQQGF
+186 LAELCFPVQVAGSH
-197 PQQAAAVSEQPREPR
+197 AS

-220 RAPLFALERPPVG
+220 RVPLFALERPPVG
-233 YLHLADDQGLAERL
+233 YLHLFDDADLAERL

-293 PINGRI
+293 PVNGRI

-318 GAIAYHQP
+318 GAIGYHQP
-326 DANTSGDYLL
+326 DANTSGDYLF

-344 AGGEVPRL
+344 AGGDAPQL
-352 LLAGENEREWVEAE
+352 LISGENDREWVEAE
-366 LAALPANWLP
+366 LTRLPANWLP
-376 VWVEESASLGIESW
+376 VWVEESASLGVDSW
-390 FAALAYGASAVRI
+390 LAALAYGASAVRI
-403 ALVDDA
+403 ALGDDA
-409 PASVRALVER
+409 PESVRALVER

-429 GAGLAANRIALFNPD
+429 GAGLTADRIVLFNLD
-444 AEQDKPISVEPAVA
+444 AEQDKPISGEPAAA
-458 LLDKPLKGDKRE
+458 LLEKPLKGEKRE

-478 LWQANEGSREPL
+478 LWQANNGGREPL

-503 KESDCTLCMGCVAV
+503 KEADCTLCMGCVAV
-517 CPSRALYAVGH
+517 CPSRALHAVGH
-528 TPGLNFIEQ
+528 APGLNFIEQ

-548 CPEQAIVLT
+548 CPEQAIVLM
-557 PRLQPVPEARR
+557 PRLQPVPKARR

-581 IRCGKPFA
+581 IRCSKPFA
-589 PASMIRR
+589 PASLIRR

>member
-1 MSQPKVGEWN
+1 M
-11 PQDPDSLSV
+11 
-20 TFFPGELARLLLS
+20 
-33 RLTNKRPSHEVARA
+33 
-47 GVYVSTEQTL
+47 STEKTL
-57 PNLSPNLTPNLARE
+57 PNLARE
-71 AGTAEHNA
+71 AAEHNA

-151 ATASLAALTLREP
+151 ATAALAVLTLREP
-164 GLTGYLGQFQLTG
+164 SLTGYLGQFQLTG

-186 LAGLCFPQQGF
+186 LAALCFPQQGF
-197 PQQAAAVSEQPREPR
+197 PHQAAAVSEQPREQH

-220 RAPLFALERPPVG
+220 RTPLFALERPPVG
-233 YLHLADDQGLAERL
+233 YLHLADDQGLAARL

-326 DANTSGDYLL
+326 DANTSGDYLF

-344 AGGEVPRL
+344 AGGEAPRL
-352 LLAGENEREWVEAE
+352 LIAGENEREWVEAE
-366 LAALPANWLP
+366 LTRLPANWLP

-390 FAALAYGASAVRI
+390 FAALAYGASSVRI
-403 ALVDDA
+403 ALGDDA

-429 GAGLAANRIALFNPD
+429 GAGLAADRIALFD
-444 AEQDKPISVEPAVA
+444 ADAGEPVSGQPTVG
-458 LLDKPLKGDKRE
+458 LLEKPLKGDKRE
-470 NLFAAFDA
+470 NLFAAFDV

-517 CPSRALYAVGH
+517 CPSRALHAVGH

-548 CPEQAIVLT
+548 CPEQAIVLM

-581 IRCGKPFA
+581 IRCSKPFA

>member
-1 MSQPKVGEWN
+1 M
-11 PQDPDSLSV
+11 
-20 TFFPGELARLLLS
+20 
-33 RLTNKRPSHEVARA
+33 
-47 GVYVSTEQTL
+47 STEQTL
-57 PNLSPNLTPNLARE
+57 PNLAPNLASNLAHG
-71 AGTAEHNA
+71 AGAAEHNA

-136 AVHDAEAADLEAIFD
+136 SVHDAEAADLETIFD

-164 GLTGYLGQFQLTG
+164 SLTGYLGQFQLTG

-186 LAGLCFPQQGF
+186 LAALCFT
-197 PQQAAAVSEQPREPR
+197 QQAAENGEPR

-247 AELCALTGIFDKPR
+247 VEICALTGIFDKPR

-326 DANTSGDYLL
+326 DANTSGDYLF

-344 AGGEVPRL
+344 AGGDAPQL
-352 LLAGENEREWVEAE
+352 LIAGENEREWGEAE
-366 LAALPANWLP
+366 LTCLPANWLP
-376 VWVEESASLGIESW
+376 VWMEESASLGIESW

-403 ALVDDA
+403 ALGDDA
-409 PASVRALVER
+409 PESVRALVER

-429 GAGLAANRIALFNPD
+429 GAGLAADRIALFNPD
-444 AEQDKPISVEPAVA
+444 AEQDKPISCEPAIA
-458 LLDKPLKGDKRE
+458 LLEKPLKGDKRE

-517 CPSRALYAVGH
+517 CPSRALHAVGH

-548 CPEQAIVLT
+548 CPEQAIVLV

-581 IRCGKPFA
+581 IRCSKPFA

>member
-1 MSQPKVGEWN
+1 MTADGVA
-11 PQDPDSLSV
+11 
-20 TFFPGELARLLLS
+20 AR
-33 RLTNKRPSHEVARA
+33 NE
-47 GVYVSTEQTL
+47 
-57 PNLSPNLTPNLARE
+57 
-71 AGTAEHNA
+71 
-79 RARAYALQHTVKTDN
+79 RARAHALQHTVKTDN

-125 AGVKPTLLVTE
+125 QGVMPTLLVTE
-136 AVHDAEAADLEAIFD
+136 SVFDAEAADVEAIFE
-151 ATASLAALTLREP
+151 ATAALGALTLREP
-164 GLTGYLGQFQLTG
+164 SLSGYLGQFQLTG
-177 LNGQGERVN
+177 LNGQGERIS
-186 LAGLCFPQQGF
+186 LAALCFPQQATMG
-197 PQQAAAVSEQPREPR
+197 SEPR

-220 RAPLFALERPPVG
+220 RVPLFALERPPVG
-233 YLHLADDQGLAERL
+233 YLSFSDDTDLAERL

-293 PINGRI
+293 PVNGRI

-318 GAIAYHQP
+318 GAIGYHQP

-344 AGGEVPRL
+344 AGGDAPQL
-352 LLAGENEREWVEAE
+352 LIAGESEREWVETE
-366 LAALPANWLP
+366 LTRLPANWLP

-403 ALVDDA
+403 VLGDDA

-429 GAGLAANRIALFNPD
+429 GAGLSADRIALFNPD
-444 AEQDKPISVEPAVA
+444 VELDKPISGQPALA

-478 LWQANEGSREPL
+478 LWQANEGRREPL

-503 KESDCTLCMGCVAV
+503 KEADCTLCMGCVAV
-517 CPSRALYAVGH
+517 CPSRALHAVGH

-548 CPEQAIVLT
+548 CPEQAIVLV

-581 IRCGKPFA
+581 IRCAKPFA
-589 PASMIRR
+589 PASLIRR

-608 NEAAQRLLMCEDCRV
+608 NEAAQRLLMCEECRV

>member
-1 MSQPKVGEWN
+1 MSI
-11 PQDPDSLSV
+11 
-20 TFFPGELARLLLS
+20 ELPISTLPLY
-33 RLTNKRPSHEVARA
+33 EGRA
-47 GVYVSTEQTL
+47 GRSEQHGDR
-57 PNLSPNLTPNLARE
+57 NS
-71 AGTAEHNA
+71 

-117 RRAASLLP
+117 RRDASQLP

-136 AVHDAEAADLEAIFD
+136 AVHDAEAADLETIFD

-164 GLTGYLGQFQLTG
+164 SLTGYLGQFQLTG

-186 LAGLCFPQQGF
+186 LAALCFPQQATVG
-197 PQQAAAVSEQPREPR
+197 SEPR

-220 RAPLFALERPPVG
+220 RIPLFVLERPPVG

-293 PINGRI
+293 PINGCI

-313 SACPT
+313 TACPT

-326 DANTSGDYLL
+326 DANTSGDYLF

-344 AGGEVPRL
+344 AGGEAPQL
-352 LLAGENEREWVEAE
+352 LIAGESEREWLEAE
-366 LAALPANWLP
+366 LASLPANWLP

-403 ALVDDA
+403 ALGDDA
-409 PASVRALVER
+409 PASVRVLVER

-444 AEQDKPISVEPAVA
+444 AEQVKPISCEPAVA

-490 AVPHGAPYGSVEL
+490 AVPHGTPYGSVEL

-517 CPSRALYAVGH
+517 CPTRALHSVGH

-537 DCIQCGMCEKA
+537 ECIQCGMCEKA

-623 KDVFAALAADPVSQL
+623 KDVFTALAADPAAQL

>member
-1 MSQPKVGEWN
+1 MSI
-11 PQDPDSLSV
+11 
-20 TFFPGELARLLLS
+20 ELPISTSPLY
-33 RLTNKRPSHEVARA
+33 EGRA
-47 GVYVSTEQTL
+47 GRSEQHGDR
-57 PNLSPNLTPNLARE
+57 NS
-71 AGTAEHNA
+71 
-79 RARAYALQHTVKTDN
+79 RARAYALQHSVKTDN

-117 RRAASLLP
+117 RRTTSLLP

-136 AVHDAEAADLEAIFD
+136 SVHNAEAADLETIFD

-164 GLTGYLGQFQLTG
+164 SLTGYLGQFQLTG

-186 LAGLCFPQQGF
+186 LAALCFPQQVTVG
-197 PQQAAAVSEQPREPR
+197 SEPR

-220 RAPLFALERPPVG
+220 RIPLFALERPPVG
-233 YLHLADDQGLAERL
+233 YLHLVDDQGLAERL

-313 SACPT
+313 TACPT

-326 DANTSGDYLL
+326 DANTSGDYLF

-344 AGGEVPRL
+344 AGGEAPQL
-352 LLAGENEREWVEAE
+352 LIAAESEREWVETE
-366 LAALPANWLP
+366 LTSLPANWLP

-403 ALVDDA
+403 ALCDDA
-409 PASVRALVER
+409 PESVRALVER

-429 GAGLAANRIALFNPD
+429 GAGLAADRIALFNGD
-444 AEQDKPISVEPAVA
+444 AETDKPISCEPDVA

-478 LWQANEGSREPL
+478 LWQANEGRREPL
-490 AVPHGAPYGSVEL
+490 AVPHGAPYGTVEL

-517 CPSRALYAVGH
+517 CPTRALHSVGH

-537 DCIQCGMCEKA
+537 ECIQCGMCEKA

-623 KDVFAALAADPVSQL
+623 KDVFAALAADPAAQL
-638 KV
+638 KI

>member
-1 MSQPKVGEWN
+1 MSIEQPITT
-11 PQDPDSLSV
+11 SV
-20 TFFPGELARLLLS
+20 ATLTADGVAARS
-33 RLTNKRPSHEVARA
+33 E
-47 GVYVSTEQTL
+47 
-57 PNLSPNLTPNLARE
+57 
-71 AGTAEHNA
+71 
-79 RARAYALQHTVKTDN
+79 RARAHALQHTVKTDN

-125 AGVKPTLLVTE
+125 QGVMPTLLVTE
-136 AVHDAEAADLEAIFD
+136 AVHDAEAADLEAIFE
-151 ATASLAALTLREP
+151 ATAALDALTLREP
-164 GLTGYLGQFQLTG
+164 SLTGYLGQFQLTG
-177 LNGQGERVN
+177 LDGQGERIS
-186 LAGLCFPQQGF
+186 LAALCFPQQATVG
-197 PQQAAAVSEQPREPR
+197 SEPR

-220 RAPLFALERPPVG
+220 TTQLFALERPPVG
-233 YLHLADDQGLAERL
+233 YLHLFDDADQAARLAGQL

-293 PINGRI
+293 PVNGRI

-318 GAIAYHQP
+318 GAIGYHQP

-344 AGGEVPRL
+344 AGGDAPRL
-352 LLAGENEREWVEAE
+352 LIAGESEREWVEAE

-390 FAALAYGASAVRI
+390 FAALAYGASAVHI
-403 ALVDDA
+403 ALGDDA

-429 GAGLAANRIALFNPD
+429 GAGLAADRIALFNPD
-444 AEQDKPISVEPAVA
+444 VEQAKPISGQPALA

-478 LWQANEGSREPL
+478 LWQANNGGREPL
-490 AVPHGAPYGSVEL
+490 VVPHGAPYGSVEL
-503 KESDCTLCMGCVAV
+503 KDADCTLCMGCVAV
-517 CPSRALYAVGH
+517 CPSRALHAVGH
-528 TPGLNFIEQ
+528 APGLNFIEQ

-548 CPEQAIVLT
+548 CPEQAIVLM

-581 IRCGKPFA
+581 IRCSKPFA
-589 PASMIRR
+589 PASLIRR

>member
-1 MSQPKVGEWN
+1 MSIEQPITT
-11 PQDPDSLSV
+11 SV
-20 TFFPGELARLLLS
+20 ATLTADGVAAR
-33 RLTNKRPSHEVARA
+33 NE
-47 GVYVSTEQTL
+47 
-57 PNLSPNLTPNLARE
+57 
-71 AGTAEHNA
+71 
-79 RARAYALQHTVKTDN
+79 RARAHALQHTVKTDN

-125 AGVKPTLLVTE
+125 QGVMPTLLVTE
-136 AVHDAEAADLEAIFD
+136 SVYDAEAADLEAIFE
-151 ATASLAALTLREP
+151 ATAALDALTLREP
-164 GLTGYLGQFQLTG
+164 SLTGYLGQFQLTG
-177 LNGQGERVN
+177 LNGQGERIS
-186 LAGLCFPQQGF
+186 LAALCF

-233 YLHLADDQGLAERL
+233 YLHLFDDADLAERL
-247 AELCALTGIFDKPR
+247 AELCALIGIFDKPR

-293 PINGRI
+293 PVNGRI

-344 AGGEVPRL
+344 AGGNAPQL
-352 LLAGENEREWVEAE
+352 LIAGESEREWVETE
-366 LAALPANWLP
+366 LTRLPANWLP
-376 VWVEESASLGIESW
+376 IWVEESASLGIESW
-390 FAALAYGASAVRI
+390 FTALAYGASAVRI
-403 ALVDDA
+403 VLGDDA
-409 PASVRALVER
+409 PASVRSLVER

-429 GAGLAANRIALFNPD
+429 GAGLSADRIALFNPD
-444 AEQDKPISVEPAVA
+444 AEQDKPISGEPAAA
-458 LLDKPLKGDKRE
+458 LLEKPLKGDKRE

-478 LWQANEGSREPL
+478 LWQANNGGREPL
-490 AVPHGAPYGSVEL
+490 TVPHGAPYGSVEL
-503 KESDCTLCMGCVAV
+503 KDADCTLCMGCVAV
-517 CPSRALYAVGH
+517 CPSRALHAVGH

-548 CPEQAIVLT
+548 CPEQAIVLA

-589 PASMIRR
+589 PASLIRR

-608 NEAAQRLLMCEDCRV
+608 NEAAQRLLMCEECRV

>member
-1 MSQPKVGEWN
+1 MSIEQPITT
-11 PQDPDSLSV
+11 SV
-20 TFFPGELARLLLS
+20 TTLTADGVAAR
-33 RLTNKRPSHEVARA
+33 NE
-47 GVYVSTEQTL
+47 
-57 PNLSPNLTPNLARE
+57 
-71 AGTAEHNA
+71 
-79 RARAYALQHTVKTDN
+79 RARAHALQHTVKTDN

-106 RLLLVGPEDRI
+106 RLLLVGPEDSI

-125 AGVKPTLLVTE
+125 QGVMPTLLVTE
-136 AVHDAEAADLEAIFD
+136 SVYDAEAADLEAIFE
-151 ATASLAALTLREP
+151 ATAALDALTLREP
-164 GLTGYLGQFQLTG
+164 SLTGYLGQFQLTG
-177 LNGQGERVN
+177 LNGQGERIS
-186 LAGLCFPQQGF
+186 LAALCFPQQATVG
-197 PQQAAAVSEQPREPR
+197 SEPR

-220 RAPLFALERPPVG
+220 RVPLFALERPPVG
-233 YLHLADDQGLAERL
+233 YLSFSDDTDLAERL

-326 DANTSGDYLL
+326 DANTSGDYLF

-344 AGGEVPRL
+344 AGGDAPQL
-352 LLAGENEREWVEAE
+352 LIAADNEREWVEAE
-366 LAALPANWLP
+366 LTRLPANWLP

-390 FAALAYGASAVRI
+390 FAALAYGARAVRI
-403 ALVDDA
+403 ALGDDA
-409 PASVRALVER
+409 PESVRALVER

-429 GAGLAANRIALFNPD
+429 GAGLAADRIALFNPD
-444 AEQDKPISVEPAVA
+444 AEQDKPLSGEPAVA
-458 LLDKPLKGDKRE
+458 LLDKPLKGDKRD

-478 LWQANEGSREPL
+478 LWQANNGGREPL

-503 KESDCTLCMGCVAV
+503 KDADCTLCMGCVAV
-517 CPSRALYAVGH
+517 CPSRALHAVGH
-528 TPGLNFIEQ
+528 APGLNFIEQ

-548 CPEQAIVLT
+548 CPEQAIVLM

-589 PASMIRR
+589 PASLIRR

>member
-1 MSQPKVGEWN
+1 MSI
-11 PQDPDSLSV
+11 
-20 TFFPGELARLLLS
+20 ELPISTSPLY
-33 RLTNKRPSHEVARA
+33 EGRA
-47 GVYVSTEQTL
+47 GRSEQHGDR
-57 PNLSPNLTPNLARE
+57 NS
-71 AGTAEHNA
+71 

-136 AVHDAEAADLEAIFD
+136 SVHDAEAADLETIFE
-151 ATASLAALTLREP
+151 ATAALAALTLREP
-164 GLTGYLGQFQLTG
+164 SLTGYLGQFQLTG

-186 LAGLCFPQQGF
+186 LAVLCFPQQATVG
-197 PQQAAAVSEQPREPR
+197 SEPR

-233 YLHLADDQGLAERL
+233 YLHLFDDADLAEQL
-247 AELCALTGIFDKPR
+247 AELCVLTGIFDKPR

-326 DANTSGDYLL
+326 DANTSGDYLF
-336 RLLKHYRE
+336 RLLKHYRD
-344 AGGEVPRL
+344 AGGDAPQL
-352 LLAGENEREWVEAE
+352 LIAGENEREWVEAE
-366 LAALPANWLP
+366 LTRLPANWLP

-403 ALVDDA
+403 ALGNDA
-409 PASVRALVER
+409 PESVRALVER

-429 GAGLAANRIALFNPD
+429 GAGLSADRIALFNPD
-444 AEQDKPISVEPAVA
+444 AEQDKPISCEPAVA
-458 LLDKPLKGDKRE
+458 LLEKPLKGDKRE
-470 NLFAAFDA
+470 NLFVAFDA
-478 LWQANEGSREPL
+478 LWQANQGSREML

-503 KESDCTLCMGCVAV
+503 KEADCTLCMGCVAV
-517 CPSRALYAVGH
+517 CPTRALHSVGH

-548 CPEQAIVLT
+548 CPEQAIVLA

-608 NEAAQRLLMCEDCRV
+608 NEAAQRLLMCEECRV

>member
-1 MSQPKVGEWN
+1 MSIEQPITT
-11 PQDPDSLSV
+11 SV
-20 TFFPGELARLLLS
+20 ATLTADGVAAR
-33 RLTNKRPSHEVARA
+33 NE
-47 GVYVSTEQTL
+47 
-57 PNLSPNLTPNLARE
+57 
-71 AGTAEHNA
+71 
-79 RARAYALQHTVKTDN
+79 RARAHALQHTVKTDN

-125 AGVKPTLLVTE
+125 QGVMPTLLVTE
-136 AVHDAEAADLEAIFD
+136 SVHDAEAADLEAIFE
-151 ATASLAALTLREP
+151 ATATLDALTLREP

-177 LNGQGERVN
+177 LNGQGERIS
-186 LAGLCFPQQGF
+186 LAALCFS
-197 PQQAAAVSEQPREPR
+197 QQATMGSEPR

-220 RAPLFALERPPVG
+220 RVPLFALERPPVG
-233 YLHLADDQGLAERL
+233 YLHLFDDTDLAELL

-273 ARGVPGCSR
+273 ARGVPGCNR

-293 PINGRI
+293 PVNGRI

-318 GAIAYHQP
+318 GAIGYHQP

-344 AGGEVPRL
+344 AGGDAPRL
-352 LLAGENEREWVEAE
+352 LIAGESEREWVEAE

-390 FAALAYGASAVRI
+390 FAALAYGASAVHI
-403 ALVDDA
+403 ALGDDA

-419 ELASAAVLLA
+419 ELASATVLLA
-429 GAGLAANRIALFNPD
+429 GAGLAAERIVLFNSD
-444 AEQDKPISVEPAVA
+444 AEQDKPISCEPAVA

-478 LWQANEGSREPL
+478 LWQANNGGREPL
-490 AVPHGAPYGSVEL
+490 TVPHGAPYGSVEL
-503 KESDCTLCMGCVAV
+503 KDADCTLCMGCVAV
-517 CPSRALYAVGH
+517 CPSRALHAVGH
-528 TPGLNFIEQ
+528 APGLNFIEQ

-548 CPEQAIVLT
+548 CPEQAIVLV

-581 IRCGKPFA
+581 IRCAKPFA
-589 PASMIRR
+589 PASLIRR

>member
-1 MSQPKVGEWN
+1 M
-11 PQDPDSLSV
+11 
-20 TFFPGELARLLLS
+20 
-33 RLTNKRPSHEVARA
+33 
-47 GVYVSTEQTL
+47 STEKTL
-57 PNLSPNLTPNLARE
+57 PNLARE
-71 AGTAEHNA
+71 AAEHNDARDDA
-79 RARAYALQHTVKTDN
+79 RARAYAQQHTVKTDN

-136 AVHDAEAADLEAIFD
+136 AVHDAETADLETIFD

-164 GLTGYLGQFQLTG
+164 SLTGYLGQFQLTG

-186 LAGLCFPQQGF
+186 LAALCFPQQGF
-197 PQQAAAVSEQPREPR
+197 PHQAAAVSEQPR

-220 RAPLFALERPPVG
+220 RAPLFTLERPPVG
-233 YLHLADDQGLAERL
+233 YLHLADDDGLAERL

-344 AGGEVPRL
+344 AGGEAPRL
-352 LLAGENEREWVEAE
+352 LIAGENEREWVEAE
-366 LAALPANWLP
+366 LTRLPVNWLP

-403 ALVDDA
+403 ALGDDA

-429 GAGLAANRIALFNPD
+429 GAGLSTDRIALFNPD
-444 AEQDKPISVEPAVA
+444 AEQDKQTSCEPAVA
-458 LLDKPLKGDKRE
+458 LLEKSLKGDKRE

-503 KESDCTLCMGCVAV
+503 KEADCTLCMGCVAV
-517 CPSRALYAVGH
+517 CPSRALHAVGH
-528 TPGLNFIEQ
+528 APGLNFIEQ

-548 CPEQAIVLT
+548 CPEQAIVLV

>member
-1 MSQPKVGEWN
+1 M
-11 PQDPDSLSV
+11 
-20 TFFPGELARLLLS
+20 
-33 RLTNKRPSHEVARA
+33 
-47 GVYVSTEQTL
+47 STEQTL
-57 PNLSPNLTPNLARE
+57 PSLTPNLASNLAHG
-71 AGTAEHNA
+71 AGAAAHNA

-125 AGVKPTLLVTE
+125 AGMKPTLLVSE
-136 AVHDAEAADLEAIFD
+136 AVHDAEAADLETIFD

-164 GLTGYLGQFQLTG
+164 SLTGYLGQFQLTG

-186 LAGLCFPQQGF
+186 LAALCFT
-197 PQQAAAVSEQPREPR
+197 QQAAENGEPR

-233 YLHLADDQGLAERL
+233 YLHLADDVGLVERL

-326 DANTSGDYLL
+326 DANTSGDYLF
-336 RLLKHYRE
+336 RLLKHYRD
-344 AGGEVPRL
+344 AGGEAPRL
-352 LLAGENEREWVEAE
+352 LIAGENEREWVEAE
-366 LAALPANWLP
+366 LTRLPANWLP

-390 FAALAYGASAVRI
+390 FAALAYGASAVCI
-403 ALVDDA
+403 ALGDDA

-429 GAGLAANRIALFNPD
+429 GAGLAADRITLFNVD
-444 AEQDKPISVEPAVA
+444 AEDKPISGLPAVA
-458 LLDKPLKGDKRE
+458 LLEKPLKGDKRE
-470 NLFAAFDA
+470 KLFAAFDA

-517 CPSRALYAVGH
+517 CPSRALHAVGH
-528 TPGLNFIEQ
+528 APGLNFIEQ

-557 PRLQPVPEARR
+557 ARLQPVPEARR

-581 IRCGKPFA
+581 IRCSKPFA

>member
-1 MSQPKVGEWN
+1 VHVSI
-11 PQDPDSLSV
+11 
-20 TFFPGELARLLLS
+20 ELPISTSPLY
-33 RLTNKRPSHEVARA
+33 EGRA
-47 GVYVSTEQTL
+47 GRSEQHGDR
-57 PNLSPNLTPNLARE
+57 NS
-71 AGTAEHNA
+71 

-94 LIPATVSYQSQG
+94 LIPATVSYQSRG

-136 AVHDAEAADLEAIFD
+136 SVHNAKAADLETIFD
-151 ATASLAALTLREP
+151 ATASFAALTLREP
-164 GLTGYLGQFQLTG
+164 SLTGYLGQFQLTG
-177 LNGQGERVN
+177 LNGQGERVD
-186 LAGLCFPQQGF
+186 LAALCF

-220 RAPLFALERPPVG
+220 LAPLFALERPPVG

-247 AELCALTGIFDKPR
+247 ADLCALTGIFDKPR
-261 YFRLDPE
+261 YFRLDQE

-313 SACPT
+313 TACPT

-326 DANTSGDYLL
+326 DANTSGDYLF

-344 AGGEVPRL
+344 AGGEAPQL
-352 LLAGENEREWVEAE
+352 LIAGESEREWVEAA
-366 LAALPANWLP
+366 LTRLPANWLP

-403 ALVDDA
+403 ALGDDA
-409 PASVRALVER
+409 PESVRALVER

-429 GAGLAANRIALFNPD
+429 GAGLSADRIALFDVD
-444 AEQDKPISVEPAVA
+444 AGEPVSDQPAIA
-458 LLDKPLKGDKRE
+458 LLEKPLKGDKRE

-503 KESDCTLCMGCVAV
+503 KEADCTLCMGCVAV
-517 CPSRALYAVGH
+517 CPTRALHSVGH

-548 CPEQAIVLT
+548 CPEQAIVLA

>member
-1 MSQPKVGEWN
+1 MSIEQPITT
-11 PQDPDSLSV
+11 SV
-20 TFFPGELARLLLS
+20 ATLTADGVAAR
-33 RLTNKRPSHEVARA
+33 NE
-47 GVYVSTEQTL
+47 
-57 PNLSPNLTPNLARE
+57 
-71 AGTAEHNA
+71 

-94 LIPATVSYQSQG
+94 LIPTTVSYQSQG

-125 AGVKPTLLVTE
+125 AGVTPTLLVTE
-136 AVHDAEAADLEAIFD
+136 AVYDAEAADLEAIFE
-151 ATASLAALTLREP
+151 ATAALDALTLREP
-164 GLTGYLGQFQLTG
+164 SLTGYLGQFQLTG
-177 LNGQGERVN
+177 LNGQGERIS
-186 LAGLCFPQQGF
+186 LAALCFPQQ
-197 PQQAAAVSEQPREPR
+197 ATAVGERLREPR

-220 RAPLFALERPPVG
+220 ATPLFVLERPPVG
-233 YLHLADDQGLAERL
+233 YLHLSDDADLAERL

-326 DANTSGDYLL
+326 DANTSGDYLF

-344 AGGEVPRL
+344 AGGDAPQL
-352 LLAGENEREWVEAE
+352 LIAADNEREWVETE
-366 LAALPANWLP
+366 LTRRPANWLP

-403 ALVDDA
+403 ALGDDA

-429 GAGLAANRIALFNPD
+429 GAGLAADRIALFNRD
-444 AEQDKPISVEPAVA
+444 AEQDKPIFGQLAVA
-458 LLDKPLKGDKRE
+458 LLDKPLKGEKRE

-478 LWQANEGSREPL
+478 LWQANNGGREPL

-503 KESDCTLCMGCVAV
+503 KEADCTLCMGCVAV
-517 CPSRALYAVGH
+517 CPSRALHAVGH

-537 DCIQCGMCEKA
+537 ECIQCGMCEKA
-548 CPEQAIVLT
+548 CPERAIVLT

-581 IRCGKPFA
+581 IRCSKPFA
-589 PASMIRR
+589 PASLIRR

>member
-1 MSQPKVGEWN
+1 MSQPKVREWN

-33 RLTNKRPSHEVARA
+33 RLTNKRPSHEVVRTGA
-47 GVYVSTEQTL
+47 YVSTEQTL
-57 PNLSPNLTPNLARE
+57 PNLTPNLAPNLARE
-71 AGTAEHNA
+71 AGAAEHNA

-136 AVHDAEAADLEAIFD
+136 SVFDAEAADLETIFD
-151 ATASLAALTLREP
+151 ATASLAALTLRDSS
-164 GLTGYLGQFQLTG
+164 LTGYLGQFQLTG

-186 LAGLCFPQQGF
+186 LAALCF

-233 YLHLADDQGLAERL
+233 YLHLADDTDLAERL

-326 DANTSGDYLL
+326 DANTSGDYLF

-344 AGGEVPRL
+344 AGGEAPRL
-352 LLAGENEREWVEAE
+352 LIAGENEREWVEAE
-366 LAALPANWLP
+366 LTRLPANWLP

-403 ALVDDA
+403 ALCDDA

-429 GAGLAANRIALFNPD
+429 GAGLAADRIALFDID
-444 AEQDKPISVEPAVA
+444 AGEPVSGQPAVA
-458 LLDKPLKGDKRE
+458 LLEKPLKGDKRE

-503 KESDCTLCMGCVAV
+503 KEADCTLCMGCVAV
-517 CPSRALYAVGH
+517 CPSRALHAVGH
-528 TPGLNFIEQ
+528 APGLNFIEQ

>member
-1 MSQPKVGEWN
+1 MSIEQPITT
-11 PQDPDSLSV
+11 SV
-20 TFFPGELARLLLS
+20 ATLTADGVAAR
-33 RLTNKRPSHEVARA
+33 NE
-47 GVYVSTEQTL
+47 
-57 PNLSPNLTPNLARE
+57 
-71 AGTAEHNA
+71 
-79 RARAYALQHTVKTDN
+79 RARAHALQHTVKTDN

-136 AVHDAEAADLEAIFD
+136 AVHDAEAADIEAIFD

-164 GLTGYLGQFQLTG
+164 SLTGYLGQFQLTG

-186 LAGLCFPQQGF
+186 LAALCFS
-197 PQQAAAVSEQPREPR
+197 QQATMGSEPR

-220 RAPLFALERPPVG
+220 RVPLFALERPPVG
-233 YLHLADDQGLAERL
+233 YLHLFDDGDLAERLAGQL

-344 AGGEVPRL
+344 AGGKAPQL
-352 LLAGENEREWVEAE
+352 LIAGENEREWVEAE
-366 LAALPANWLP
+366 LARLPANWLP
-376 VWVEESASLGIESW
+376 IWVEESASLGIESW

-403 ALVDDA
+403 ALGDDA
-409 PASVRALVER
+409 PESVRALVER
-419 ELASAAVLLA
+419 ELVSAAVLLA
-429 GAGLAANRIALFNPD
+429 GAGLAAERIALFNPD
-444 AEQDKPISVEPAVA
+444 AEQDKPISGEPAVV

-478 LWQANEGSREPL
+478 LWQANNGGREPL
-490 AVPHGAPYGSVEL
+490 TVPHGAPYGSVEL
-503 KESDCTLCMGCVAV
+503 KDAGCTLCMGCVAV
-517 CPSRALYAVGH
+517 CPSRALHAVGH

-548 CPEQAIVLT
+548 CPEQAIVLM

-589 PASMIRR
+589 PASLIRR